1 MDLIPM
7 LLHNLDFDFS
17 GRWPL
22 RADNL
27 LQVDHQK
34 NMVSFDDF
42 FALLNPEF
50 TSSGGERKVCLFS
63 SARAIVLNACTL
75 SPLMR
80 ASS

>member
-1 MDLIPM
+1 M

-22 RADNL
+22 QADNL

-50 TSSGGERKVCLFS
+50 TSSGGERKNVFVS
-63 SARAIVLNACTL
+63 VSKKFR
-75 SPLMR
+75 MGY
-80 ASS
+80 